1 VPSQSAEDYLEALY
15 RLHLEGEPIRTSAI
29 ARALKLS
36 PASVTEMLQHLATK
50 GYLQYRRYKGVSL
63 TAKGVDAAT
72 SMVRRRGL
80 LTVFLVDVLGMGPEA
95 ALEEAHRMEHALS
108 DEVEQRLCSLLGNP
122 QHGPVGDED
131 IPLCPQ
137 APDECPD
144 CQRRGYIPLTSLAA
158 GHRGSVQAVLDDD
171 LGSLGL
177 GRLGLGVGA
186 ELRVLRS
193 SPEAVTVLVRGK
205 RARLGWEIAQ
215 HIVMR
220 RLD

>member
-1 VPSQSAEDYLEALY
+1 MPSQSAEDYLEALY
-15 RLHLEGEPIRTSAI
+15 RLHLEGEPIRTTAI
-29 ARALKLS
+29 ARALGLS
-36 PASVTEMLQHLATK
+36 PASATEMLQHLASE
-50 GYLQYRRYKGVSL
+50 GYLQYRRYKGVAL

-72 SMVRRRGL
+72 NMVRRRGL
-80 LTVFLVDVLGMGPEA
+80 LTVFLTDVLGMEPQA
-95 ALEEAHRMEHALS
+95 ASTEAHKLEHALS
-108 DEVEQRLCSLLGNP
+108 EEVEQRLCSLLGNP

-144 CQRRGYIPLTSLAA
+144 CQRRGYSPLTSLVA
-158 GHRGSVQAVLDDD
+158 GHRGLVQAILDDD
-171 LGSLGL
+171 IGSLGL

-205 RARLGWEIAQ
+205 RARLGWEVAQ
-215 HIVMR
+215 HVVVR

>member
-1 VPSQSAEDYLEALY
+1 MPSQSAEDYLEALY
-15 RLHLEGEPIRTSAI
+15 RLHLEGEPIRTTAI

-36 PASVTEMLQHLATK
+36 PASVTEMLQHLASK
-50 GYLQYRRYKGVSL
+50 GYLHYRRYKGVTL

-72 SMVRRRGL
+72 NMVRRRGL
-80 LTVFLVDVLGMGPEA
+80 LTLFLVDVLGMEPGA
-95 ALEEAHRMEHALS
+95 ASQEAHRLEHALS

-122 QHGPVGDED
+122 QRGPVGDED

-137 APDECPD
+137 APDDCQD
-144 CQRRGYIPLTSLAA
+144 CQRRGYVPLTSLAA
-158 GHRGSVQAVLDDD
+158 GHRGSVQAILDDD

-177 GRLGLGVGA
+177 GRLGMGVGA

-205 RARLGWEIAQ
+205 RARLGWDVAQ
-215 HIVMR
+215 HVVVR